1 MNQHFPSLLESMWP
15 SSTEVKGGFG
25 PCIEPK
31 HETIHSAI
39 TKNQMQLA
47 IIKIYE

>member
-1 MNQHFPSLLESMWP
+1 MWP

-39 TKNQMQLA
+39 TKKSDATGNNQNL
-47 IIKIYE
+47 